1 MKLDFCAVCGA
12 TEDLHQHHLRPVI
25 KTGVKRHKK
34 RYNGDI
40 QLKNAKWQDCFLRLF
55 DLGVISD
62 DNELSYVNV
71 KKWIKTQEGIVKT
84 ARLTERSRNGDI
96 SQKDKDKAMRTRIG
110 AQSYIR
116 SIKNYIQT
124 GDWSSMYYGE
134 FEDKLMGWVTVAP
147 VGK

>member
-1 MKLDFCAVCGA
+1 MMTTEEMLKKEAMRLKMAKLRAKRKPPKLVNVHDV
-12 TEDLHQHHLRPVI
+12 
-25 KTGVKRHKK
+25 VKS
-34 RYNGDI
+34 
-40 QLKNAKWQDCFLRLF
+40 L
-55 DLGVISD
+55 SD
-62 DNELSYVNV
+62 DNTMSYVNV

-84 ARLTERSRNGDI
+84 NRLLERSRNNDI
-96 SQKDKDKAMRTRIG
+96 SQKDKDKAMRTRMG

-134 FEDKLMGWVTVAP
+134 FEDKLMGWVTVAA

>member
-1 MKLDFCAVCGA
+1 MIT
-12 TEDLHQHHLRPVI
+12 TEEMLKKEAMRLRMANLRAKRKPPRLVNVHDTV
-25 KTGVKRHKK
+25 KT
-34 RYNGDI
+34 
-40 QLKNAKWQDCFLRLF
+40 L
-55 DLGVISD
+55 SD
-62 DNELSYVNV
+62 DNTMSYVNV

>member
-1 MKLDFCAVCGA
+1 MMT
-12 TEDLHQHHLRPVI
+12 TEEMLKKEAMRLRMANLRAKRKPPRLVNVHDTV
-25 KTGVKRHKK
+25 KT
-34 RYNGDI
+34 
-40 QLKNAKWQDCFLRLF
+40 L
-55 DLGVISD
+55 SD
-62 DNELSYVNV
+62 DNTMSYVNV

-147 VGK
+147 VGE

>member
-1 MKLDFCAVCGA
+1 MMN
-12 TEDLHQHHLRPVI
+12 TEEMLKKEAMRLKMASLRAKRKPPRLVNVHDTV
-25 KTGVKRHKK
+25 KT
-34 RYNGDI
+34 
-40 QLKNAKWQDCFLRLF
+40 L
-55 DLGVISD
+55 SD
-62 DNELSYVNV
+62 DNTMSYVNV

-147 VGK
+147 VGE